1 MLKYAAP
8 PLLCGF
14 IAPESFRGRST
25 SLVHK
30 DTRRELTSG
39 SRPITT
45 ALMNTSEPPSP
56 VLLFD
61 TLTAYQNTAALKAA
75 LELKLF
81 TAIGESPATAA
92 ELAPKCGATERGL
105 RILSDY
111 LTILGFL
118 EKKADRYSLTRDS
131 ATFLDQKSPGYAGGA
146 AVFLL
151 SPAIRGAFDEL
162 AAAVRK
168 GGTAQSAEGTMAPEH
183 PVWIDFARGMAPM
196 MIPPAQG
203 LAGLLPLDAT
213 RPSRIL
219 DIAAGHGVYGIAVAQ
234 KYPRAQLVAL
244 DWGPVL
250 EVAREN
256 ARAAGLADRFGTI
269 AGSAFEV
276 DLGENYDVV
285 LIPNFLHH
293 FDPSTCVAF
302 LRRVHSSLR
311 PGGCVAVVE
320 FVPNPD
326 RVTPPETARF
336 SLVMLATTAAG
347 DAYTFAELN
356 DMLSQAGFKSAQ
368 QHPLPPS
375 LATAVIATL

>member
-1 MLKYAAP
+1 
-8 PLLCGF
+8 
-14 IAPESFRGRST
+14 
-25 SLVHK
+25 
-30 DTRRELTSG
+30 
-39 SRPITT
+39 
-45 ALMNTSEPPSP
+45 MNNSEPPSP
-56 VLLFD
+56 VLFFD

-81 TAIGESPATAA
+81 TAIGPSRATAA
-92 ELAPKCGATERGL
+92 ELAAGCGATERGI

-118 EKKADRYSLTRDS
+118 EKDGDRYSLTRDS
-131 ATFLDQKSPGYAGGA
+131 ATFLDQTSPAYAGGA
-146 AVFLL
+146 AAFLL
-151 SPAIRGAFDEL
+151 SSTIRGAFDEL

-196 MIPPAQG
+196 MTPPARM
-203 LAGLLPLDAT
+203 LAGLLPLDVT

-219 DIAAGHGVYGIAVAQ
+219 DIAAGHGLYGIAVAQ
-234 KYPRAQLVAL
+234 KNPRAQLVAL
-244 DWGPVL
+244 DWAPVL

-256 ARAAGLADRFGTI
+256 ANAASLADRFSTI

-285 LIPNFLHH
+285 LAPNFLHH
-293 FDPSTCVAF
+293 FDPPACVTF
-302 LRRVHSSLR
+302 LKRVHAALR

-326 RVTPPETARF
+326 RVTPPEPASF

-347 DAYTFAELN
+347 DAYTFAELK
-356 DMLSQAGFKSAQ
+356 DMLSQAGFNQAQ

-375 LATAVIATL
+375 FATAVIATR